1 MNQIDELLVVKRS
14 GEIVE
19 FDPDRIKNAIEA
31 AINAGDEGFDLSS
44 VPEIVDGVHQELS
57 DRFTEFY
64 PNVENIQD
72 IVEKHLI
79 RSDMFTV
86 ARRYIIYRAERSR
99 EREKLKENISKK
111 AELGKLKITKSDG
124 KTVLFNPQKIRET
137 ISRVCSKYPDTTSVD
152 SIAKELNRNIFDG
165 ASTSDLERALL
176 LASTAFIERDPDYS
190 KVSAGF
196 FMQRL
201 YKESM
206 GVSVNEHTLEDEYR
220 KTFISGIALGVEN
233 KYLDEKLL
241 DFDLEK
247 LSLAIDIERDSLFE
261 FLGIQTLYERYLQ
274 KHEEKRFELPQA
286 FWMRVAMGLA
296 FNENNKEA
304 RAIEFYNVLSKMQFV
319 SSTPTLFHSGTP
331 HPQLSS
337 CYLTTVS
344 DDLSHIFKCIGDNA
358 QLSKWSGGLGNDWSN
373 IRGTGSHIKS
383 TNVESQGVVPF
394 LKIANDVTVAIN
406 RSGKRRGATCA
417 YLETWHLDIE
427 DFLDLRRNTGDDRR
441 RTHDMNTS
449 NWIPDLFMKRVETD
463 DDWTLFSPEEV
474 GDLHDSFGKKFEDLY
489 TNYERMTNTGEI
501 KKFKKIPA
509 KELWRKMLTRLFET
523 GHPWITFKDPCNVRS
538 PQDHVGVVHSSNLC
552 TEITLNTSAEETAV
566 CNLGSVNLSK
576 HVTEDGKLD
585 RGLLEET
592 INIAMRMLDN
602 VVDLNFYPTIEAKNS
617 NMKHRPIGL
626 GIMGLQDALFKLDL
640 PFDSQKA
647 LNFSDQLMEQISYHA
662 ISASSDLA
670 KERGAYES
678 FEGSKWDRGIFP
690 LDSLSLLE
698 EERGQ
703 NIDVN
708 KITSLD
714 WEGLKS
720 KVKENGMRNS
730 NTMAIAPTATIS
742 NIAGCYPCIEPIY
755 KNIYVKAN
763 MSGEFTVVNNYLIND
778 LKALNLWSKDML
790 DKIKYFDG
798 NLDHIE
804 ELPED
809 IKNKYKEAFSIDPV
823 VLLKH
828 TSVRGKWIDQSQS
841 HNVFMQGVS
850 GKKLSEIYTAAWKFG
865 LKTTYYLR
873 TLAASQ
879 IEKSTLD
886 ANKFG
891 YTQKREYKKVEEGAA
906 VEEQQSAIN
915 EATNSEAPGSE
926 VASACSIMDPDCE
939 ACQ

>member
-489 TNYERMTNTGEI
+489 TNYERMANTGEI

-585 RGLLEET
+585 RDLLEET

-602 VVDLNFYPTIEAKNS
+602 VVDLNFYPTVEAKNS

-678 FEGSKWDRGIFP
+678 FKGSKWDRGIFP

-906 VEEQQSAIN
+906 VEEQQPAIN

>member
-1 MNQIDELLVVKRS
+1 
-14 GEIVE
+14 
-19 FDPDRIKNAIEA
+19 
-31 AINAGDEGFDLSS
+31 
-44 VPEIVDGVHQELS
+44 
-57 DRFTEFY
+57 
-64 PNVENIQD
+64 
-72 IVEKHLI
+72 
-79 RSDMFTV
+79 
-86 ARRYIIYRAERSR
+86 
-99 EREKLKENISKK
+99 
-111 AELGKLKITKSDG
+111 
-124 KTVLFNPQKIRET
+124 
-137 ISRVCSKYPDTTSVD
+137 
-152 SIAKELNRNIFDG
+152 
-165 ASTSDLERALL
+165 
-176 LASTAFIERDPDYS
+176 
-190 KVSAGF
+190 
-196 FMQRL
+196 MQRL

-296 FNENNKEA
+296 FDENNKEA

-489 TNYERMTNTGEI
+489 TNYERMANTGEI

-602 VVDLNFYPTIEAKNS
+602 VVDLNFYPTVEAKNS

-678 FEGSKWDRGIFP
+678 FKGSKWDRGIFP

-906 VEEQQSAIN
+906 VEEQQSVTN

>member
-201 YKESM
+201 YKEGM

-474 GDLHDSFGKKFEDLY
+474 ADLHDSFGKKFEDLY

-678 FEGSKWDRGIFP
+678 FKGSKWDRGIFP

>member
-201 YKESM
+201 YKEGM

-592 INIAMRMLDN
+592 VNIAMRMLDN

-678 FEGSKWDRGIFP
+678 FKGSKWDRGIFP

>member
-201 YKESM
+201 YKEGM

-358 QLSKWSGGLGNDWSN
+358 QLSKWSGGLGNDWTN

-678 FEGSKWDRGIFP
+678 FKGSKWDRGIFP

-891 YTQKREYKKVEEGAA
+891 YTQKREYKKVEEEAA
-906 VEEQQSAIN
+906 VEEQQSVTN
-915 EATNSEAPGSE
+915 EATNSEPPASE

>member
-201 YKESM
+201 YKEGM

-358 QLSKWSGGLGNDWSN
+358 QLSKWSGGLGNDWTN

-592 INIAMRMLDN
+592 INTAMRMLDN

-678 FEGSKWDRGIFP
+678 FKGSKWDRGIFP

-891 YTQKREYKKVEEGAA
+891 YTQKREYKKVEEEAA
-906 VEEQQSAIN
+906 VEEQQSVTN
-915 EATNSEAPGSE
+915 EATNSEPPASE